1 MVHNRNKKSIIEK
14 NQEKDLCI
22 YGHMIYDKDYVI
34 GQCERAG
41 FFISSLWINLITIQK
56 NHDPFSYHT
65 IF

>member
-1 MVHNRNKKSIIEK
+1 
-14 NQEKDLCI
+14 
-22 YGHMIYDKDYVI
+22 MIYDKDYVI

-41 FFISSLWINLITIQK
+41 FFISSLWINLTTIQK